1 MKFTLV
7 KEMVNTLWWKFR
19 KNEIEYFYNTG
30 FITHKEYASIM
41 YKKRRKRERYWIQE
55 RELLLPDDVV
65 FTFCFIPSGD
75 FMMGSPLDEP
85 GRSTDELLHRVRI
98 SKGFWLGKYPV
109 TQLQWEALMGSN
121 PSEYVVDDHP
131 VEMVSHPEALEYCAK
146 LTKLLQQDNE
156 WQTDWKCTL
165 PTEAQWE
172 YACRGG
178 SSRMYN
184 TMFKDCSNKLR
195 IKRILNRVAWYH
207 ENSRE
212 LHHPV
217 GEKLPNDFGLYDMH
231 GNVCEWCLDGYA
243 QYSSG
248 FVVDPVGPLLLTE
261 NDTVPVRGG
270 SHLCGMECCRSANRH
285 RAPTPSHKCKI
296 VGFRVACV

>member
-19 KNEIEYFYNTG
+19 KNEIEYFYNMG
-30 FITHKEYASIM
+30 FITHKEYSSIM

-146 LTKLLQQDNE
+146 LTELLQQDKE

-172 YACRGG
+172 YACRAG

-184 TMFKDCSNKLR
+184 TMFRDCSNQTR

-243 QYSSG
+243 QYPSG
-248 FVVDPVGPLLLTE
+248 FVVDPVGPLVLTE
-261 NDTVPVRGG
+261 NNTVPVRGG
-270 SHLCGMECCRSANRH
+270 SYLCGMNCCRSANRH
-285 RAPTPSHKCKI
+285 RAPSPSHKCKI
-296 VGFRVACV
+296 LGLRVACV